1 MRSILGLVWVG
12 GGAVLLAACA
22 SGGSKSAAPTVAPL
36 HGLIVAANM
45 NDNTASIIDPG
56 SKRTIATLPT
66 GTGPHEVAVSHNGRL
81 AVVSNYGVRGAPGN
95 SLTVINLA
103 STPPAVLRTIDLGN
117 YRNPHGSAFLPG
129 DSSVLVTSQ
138 GTQEVIIVNVT
149 HGLVTAAIP
158 TQHGLPHMLAL
169 TADGH
174 TAYTGN
180 MNDGT
185 VSELDIPRLR
195 FVRAFPAAPRDEGIA
210 VTPRG
215 DQVWVGSN
223 TAKTV
228 SIIPTASGT
237 VADTIGGFGLPYRM
251 AITPDGHTAIIT
263 DPPRGVVR
271 FVNVATRVER
281 GQLVVP
287 PTGILPSAEF
297 PGSPC
302 PEGLV
307 ITPDG
312 LTVYVALQGS
322 NSVAAI
328 DIATR
333 SIVAVLPV
341 GAWPDGVGY
350 STQRAK

>member
-1 MRSILGLVWVG
+1 MRDTLRLIWVG
-12 GGAVLLAACA
+12 SGAVVLAACA
-22 SGGSKSAAPTVAPL
+22 SAGKSPVATPAVAPL
-36 HGLIVAANM
+36 HGMIVAANM
-45 NDNTASIIDPG
+45 NDNTVSIIDAAT
-56 SKRTIATLPT
+56 KRTVATVPT
-66 GTGPHEVAVSHNGRL
+66 GAGPHEVAVSHNGRL
-81 AVVSNYGVRGAPGN
+81 AVVSNYGVRGTPGN

-103 STPPAVLRTIDLGN
+103 VSPPVVLRTIDLGN
-117 YRNPHGSAFLPG
+117 YHNPHGSAFLPG
-129 DSSVLVTSQ
+129 DSLLLVTSQ
-138 GTQEVIIVNVT
+138 GTQEVIIVNVNR
-149 HGLVTAAIP
+149 GVVDAAIP

-210 VTPRG
+210 VTPGG

-228 SIIPTASGT
+228 SIIATKSGT
-237 VADTIGGFGLPYRM
+237 VADTIGGFGMPYRL
-251 AITPDGHTAIIT
+251 AVTPDGRTAIVT
-263 DPPRGVVR
+263 DPQRGVVR
-271 FVNVATRVER
+271 FFNVATRLER
-281 GQLVVP
+281 GQVVIP
-287 PTGILPSAEF
+287 PVGIVTTAEF
-297 PGSPC
+297 SGSPC

-312 LTVYVALQGS
+312 RTVYVALQGT

-333 SIVAVLPV
+333 SIVATLPV
-341 GAWPDGVGY
+341 GVWPDGVGY
-350 STQRAK
+350 STR